1 MGDVPEGAPREPDP
15 TVPPPASVPAERP
28 DPSVPPAV
36 PSAAPPADDPSAGAG
51 AAPAGSPTAA
61 GAPEAGAHVR
71 AGIPEGSD
79 SDLWVFSFDG
89 LERAQE
95 AMLAATRLTRRRHL
109 DLEDAA
115 IVTLRRGRVRLLQT
129 RDINPSQ
136 GAVGGAWLGTIA
148 GLFAGLPLV
157 GAALG
162 AAAGGMY
169 ARLRDFGID
178 DGEMKAFGNTL
189 EGDRAALFLL
199 VRDCHRMRA
208 LHEVSRFP
216 ARLERSS
223 ADADLV
229 ATVRARLPVDPW
241 DG

>member
-1 MGDVPEGAPREPDP
+1 MADGHDRPREPDP
-15 TVPPPASVPAERP
+15 TLPPPAAARPPVPPPSPYATSAA
-28 DPSVPPAV
+28 PPGQ
-36 PSAAPPADDPSAGAG
+36 PSAAPSAEDP
-51 AAPAGSPTAA
+51 
-61 GAPEAGAHVR
+61 R
-71 AGIPEGSD
+71 LGIPDGSD
-79 SDLWVFSFDG
+79 ADLWVFSLDSMV
-89 LERAQE
+89 RAQE
-95 AMLAATRLTRRRHL
+95 AMLAVSRLSARRHL

-115 IVTLRRGRVRLLQT
+115 IVSLHRGRVRLTQT
-129 RDINPSQ
+129 RDINPAQ

-162 AAAGGMY
+162 AAAGGTY

-178 DGEMKAFGNTL
+178 DRAMKEFGRTL
-189 EGDRAALFLL
+189 EGERAAIFLL

-223 ADADLV
+223 ADPSLV
-229 ATVRARLPVDPW
+229 EQVRGRLAADPW

>member
-1 MGDVPEGAPREPDP
+1 MADVERQPDP
-15 TVPPPASVPAERP
+15 TTPPPVVPDR
-28 DPSVPPAV
+28 
-36 PSAAPPADDPSAGAG
+36 PPADAAAG
-51 AAPAGSPTAA
+51 AAADAGADAAADAGADADVQRSGSPD
-61 GAPEAGAHVR
+61 
-71 AGIPEGSD
+71 GSD
-79 SDLWVFSFDG
+79 ADLWVFSFDG
-89 LERAQE
+89 LMRAQE
-95 AMLAATRLTRRRHL
+95 AMLAVSRLSARRHL

-129 RDINPSQ
+129 RDMNPAQ
-136 GAVGGAWLGTIA
+136 GAIGGAWLGTIA

-162 AAAGGMY
+162 AVAGGAY

-178 DGEMKAFGNTL
+178 DQAMKEFGRSLAGE
-189 EGDRAALFLL
+189 RSALFLL

-223 ADADLV
+223 ADPALI
-229 ATVRARLPVDPW
+229 AEVRARLPIDPW

>member
-1 MGDVPEGAPREPDP
+1 MAEPDGPVREPDP
-15 TVPPPASVPAERP
+15 TVPPPAPE
-28 DPSVPPAV
+28 PPPPHPPVGA
-36 PSAAPPADDPSAGAG
+36 PAAPGGSDA
-51 AAPAGSPTAA
+51 AAPEDDA
-61 GAPEAGAHVR
+61 R

-89 LERAQE
+89 LLRAQE
-95 AMLAATRLTRRRHL
+95 AMLAVSRLTSRRHL

-129 RDINPSQ
+129 RDMNPAQ
-136 GAVGGAWLGTIA
+136 GAVGGAWFGTIA

-162 AAAGGMY
+162 AAAGGAY
-169 ARLRDFGID
+169 ARLRDFGIAD
-178 DGEMKAFGNTL
+178 AEMKAFGRSL

-223 ADADLV
+223 AAPDV
-229 ATVRARLPVDPW
+229 VEQVRQRIAVDPW

>member
-1 MGDVPEGAPREPDP
+1 MADVERQPDP
-15 TVPPPASVPAERP
+15 TTPPPVVPDR
-28 DPSVPPAV
+28 
-36 PSAAPPADDPSAGAG
+36 PPADAAGGAAGGAG
-51 AAPAGSPTAA
+51 ADAA
-61 GAPEAGAHVR
+61 ADADVQR
-71 AGIPEGSD
+71 SGIPDGSD
-79 SDLWVFSFDG
+79 ADLWVFSFDG
-89 LERAQE
+89 LMRAQE
-95 AMLAATRLTRRRHL
+95 AMLAVSRLSARRHL

-129 RDINPSQ
+129 RDMNPAQ
-136 GAVGGAWLGTIA
+136 GAIGGAWLGTIA

-162 AAAGGMY
+162 AVAGGAY

-178 DGEMKAFGNTL
+178 DQAMKEFGRSLAGE
-189 EGDRAALFLL
+189 RSALFLL

-223 ADADLV
+223 ADPALI
-229 ATVRARLPVDPW
+229 AEVRARLPIDPW

>member
-1 MGDVPEGAPREPDP
+1 MAERQPDP
-15 TVPPPASVPAERP
+15 TTPPPAIA
-28 DPSVPPAV
+28 PSPSSSPEDAV
-36 PSAAPPADDPSAGAG
+36 DS
-51 AAPAGSPTAA
+51 
-61 GAPEAGAHVR
+61 R
-71 AGIPEGSD
+71 AGIPEGSS
-79 SDLWVFSFDG
+79 SDLWVFSFDA

-95 AMLAATRLTRRRHL
+95 AMLAVSRLTRRKHL

-129 RDINPSQ
+129 RDMNPAQ

-178 DGEMKAFGNTL
+178 DTEMKAFGQTL
-189 EGDRAALFLL
+189 EGERVALFLL

-208 LHEVSRFP
+208 LHEVARFP

-229 ATVRARLPVDPW
+229 AEVRARLAVDPW

>member
-1 MGDVPEGAPREPDP
+1 MAEDGREPEP
-15 TVPPPASVPAERP
+15 TSPPPGGA
-28 DPSVPPAV
+28 
-36 PSAAPPADDPSAGAG
+36 SAGP
-51 AAPAGSPTAA
+51 APSSPPPT
-61 GAPEAGAHVR
+61 PEPGR
-71 AGIPEGSD
+71 TGIPDGSD
-79 SDLWVFSFDG
+79 ADLWVFSFDG
-89 LERAQE
+89 MLRAQE
-95 AMLAATRLTRRRHL
+95 AMLAVTRLASRRHL

-115 IVTLRRGRVRLLQT
+115 IVSLRRGRVRLTQT
-129 RDINPSQ
+129 RDLNPAQ
-136 GAVGGAWLGTIA
+136 AAVGGAWLGTIA

-178 DGEMKAFGNTL
+178 DRAMKEFGRTL
-189 EGDRAALFLL
+189 EGDRVALFLL
-199 VRDCHRMRA
+199 VKDCHRMRA

-223 ADADLV
+223 ADSALV
-229 ATVRARLPVDPW
+229 DEVRSRLQVDPW

>member
-1 MGDVPEGAPREPDP
+1 MADPVGDAERQPDP
-15 TVPPPASVPAERP
+15 TVPPPVPA
-28 DPSVPPAV
+28 PA
-36 PSAAPPADDPSAGAG
+36 PE
-51 AAPAGSPTAA
+51 AAPASSPVT
-61 GAPEAGAHVR
+61 GPVT
-71 AGIPEGSD
+71 AGIPEGSG
-79 SDLWVFSFDG
+79 SDLWVFSFDAP
-89 LERAQE
+89 ERAQE
-95 AMLAATRLTRRRHL
+95 AMLAVSRLVRRRHL

-115 IVTLRRGRVRLLQT
+115 IVLLRRGRVRLLQT
-129 RDINPSQ
+129 RDINPAQ

-148 GLFAGLPLV
+148 GLLAGLPLV

-169 ARLRDFGID
+169 ARLRDVGIVD
-178 DGEMKAFGNTL
+178 AEMRAFGRTL
-189 EGDRAALFLL
+189 EGERAAIFLL

-223 ADADLV
+223 ADPAVV
-229 ATVRARLPVDPW
+229 AEVRARLAVDPW

>member
-1 MGDVPEGAPREPDP
+1 MADVERQPDP
-15 TVPPPASVPAERP
+15 TTPPPVVPDR
-28 DPSVPPAV
+28 
-36 PSAAPPADDPSAGAG
+36 PPADAAAG
-51 AAPAGSPTAA
+51 AAADA
-61 GAPEAGAHVR
+61 GADAAADAGADADVPR
-71 AGIPEGSD
+71 SGIPDGSD
-79 SDLWVFSFDG
+79 ADLWVFSFDG
-89 LERAQE
+89 LMRAQE
-95 AMLAATRLTRRRHL
+95 AMLAVSRLSARRHL

-129 RDINPSQ
+129 RDMNPAQ
-136 GAVGGAWLGTIA
+136 GAIGGAWLGTIA

-162 AAAGGMY
+162 AVAGGAY

-178 DGEMKAFGNTL
+178 DQAMKEFGRSLAGE
-189 EGDRAALFLL
+189 RSALFLL

-223 ADADLV
+223 ADPALI
-229 ATVRARLPVDPW
+229 AEVRARLPIDPW

>member
-1 MGDVPEGAPREPDP
+1 MAEREPDP
-15 TVPPPASVPAERP
+15 TTPPPA
-28 DPSVPPAV
+28 
-36 PSAAPPADDPSAGAG
+36 AAPGGSAGAFATDG
-51 AAPAGSPTAA
+51 AAGTTDAA
-61 GAPEAGAHVR
+61 GEAAPDAAAPSDPR
-71 AGIPEGSD
+71 AGIPDGSD

-89 LERAQE
+89 LDRAQE
-95 AMLAATRLTRRRHL
+95 AMLAVSRLVRRNHL

-129 RDINPSQ
+129 RDMNPAQ

-178 DGEMKAFGNTL
+178 DTEMKAFGRTL
-189 EGDRAALFLL
+189 EGERAALFLL

-208 LHEVSRFP
+208 LHEVARFP

-223 ADADLV
+223 ADADL
-229 ATVRARLPVDPW
+229 AAEVRARLAVDPW

>member
-1 MGDVPEGAPREPDP
+1 MADGPDRSREPDP
-15 TVPPPASVPAERP
+15 TLPPPAAPLP
-28 DPSVPPAV
+28 PSSPP
-36 PSAAPPADDPSAGAG
+36 PSGGPSGQPSAGSTDDG
-51 AAPAGSPTAA
+51 R
-61 GAPEAGAHVR
+61 V
-71 AGIPEGSD
+71 GIPDGSD
-79 SDLWVFSFDG
+79 ADLWVFSLDSMV
-89 LERAQE
+89 RAQE
-95 AMLAATRLTRRRHL
+95 AMLAASRLSARRHL

-115 IVTLRRGRVRLLQT
+115 IVSLHRGRVRLTQT
-129 RDINPSQ
+129 RDINPAQ
-136 GAVGGAWLGTIA
+136 GAIGGAWLGTIA

-178 DGEMKAFGNTL
+178 DRAMKEFGRTL
-189 EGDRAALFLL
+189 EGERAALFLL

-223 ADADLV
+223 ADPELV
-229 ATVRARLPVDPW
+229 ELVRGRLAADPW

>member
-1 MGDVPEGAPREPDP
+1 MVDGERQPDP
-15 TVPPPASVPAERP
+15 TTPPPPRGPGDIPPPGPPVVSPAGL
-28 DPSVPPAV
+28 PPA
-36 PSAAPPADDPSAGAG
+36 AALGG
-51 AAPAGSPTAA
+51 
-61 GAPEAGAHVR
+61 R
-71 AGIPEGSD
+71 AGIPDGSD
-79 SDLWVFSFDG
+79 ADLWVFSFDG
-89 LERAQE
+89 LLRAQE
-95 AMLAATRLTRRRHL
+95 AMIAVSRLSARRHL

-129 RDINPSQ
+129 RDMNPAQ
-136 GAVGGAWLGTIA
+136 GALGGAWLGTIA

-178 DGEMKAFGNTL
+178 DQAMKEFGRSL
-189 EGDRAALFLL
+189 EGERSALFLL

-223 ADADLV
+223 ADPELV
-229 ATVRARLPVDPW
+229 AEVRARLPIDPW

>member
-1 MGDVPEGAPREPDP
+1 MADGPDRPREPEP
-15 TVPPPASVPAERP
+15 TLPPPAAALPPVPPPQPAAT
-28 DPSVPPAV
+28 SGG
-36 PSAAPPADDPSAGAG
+36 PSAG
-51 AAPAGSPTAA
+51 STAED
-61 GAPEAGAHVR
+61 GRV
-71 AGIPEGSD
+71 GIPDGSD
-79 SDLWVFSFDG
+79 ADLWVFSLDSMV
-89 LERAQE
+89 RAQE
-95 AMLAATRLTRRRHL
+95 AMLAVSRLSARRHL

-115 IVTLRRGRVRLLQT
+115 IVSLHRGRVRLTQT
-129 RDINPSQ
+129 RDINPAQ

-178 DGEMKAFGNTL
+178 DGAMKEFGRTL
-189 EGDRAALFLL
+189 EGERAALFLL

-223 ADADLV
+223 ADPDLV
-229 ATVRARLPVDPW
+229 EQVRGRLSTDPW

>member
-1 MGDVPEGAPREPDP
+1 MADVERQPDP
-15 TVPPPASVPAERP
+15 TTPPPVVPDRPRAGAAGGAAS
-28 DPSVPPAV
+28 
-36 PSAAPPADDPSAGAG
+36 GAG
-51 AAPAGSPTAA
+51 ADAA
-61 GAPEAGAHVR
+61 ADADVQR
-71 AGIPEGSD
+71 SGIPDGSD
-79 SDLWVFSFDG
+79 ADLWVFSFDG
-89 LERAQE
+89 LMRAQE
-95 AMLAATRLTRRRHL
+95 AMLAVSRLSARRHL

-129 RDINPSQ
+129 RDMNPAQ
-136 GAVGGAWLGTIA
+136 GAIGGAWLGTIA

-162 AAAGGMY
+162 AVAGGAY

-178 DGEMKAFGNTL
+178 DQAMKEFGRSLAGE
-189 EGDRAALFLL
+189 RSALFLL

-223 ADADLV
+223 ADPALM
-229 ATVRARLPVDPW
+229 AEVRARLPIDPW

>member
-1 MGDVPEGAPREPDP
+1 MADAPGDVPREPDP
-15 TVPPPASVPAERP
+15 TVPPPAVAPAPPTGAPVHVPAG
-28 DPSVPPAV
+28 
-36 PSAAPPADDPSAGAG
+36 PADQ
-51 AAPAGSPTAA
+51 AASSSTPDD
-61 GAPEAGAHVR
+61 VR
-71 AGIPEGSD
+71 AGIPEGSA
-79 SDLWVFSFDG
+79 SDLWVFSFDSV
-89 LERAQE
+89 ERAQE
-95 AMLAATRLTRRRHL
+95 AMLATNRLSRRKHL
-109 DLEDAA
+109 DLEDAV
-115 IVTLRRGRVRLLQT
+115 IVLLRRGRVRLLQT
-129 RDINPSQ
+129 RDLNPAQ

-178 DGEMKAFGNTL
+178 DGEMKAFGQTL
-189 EGDRAALFLL
+189 EGERAALFLL

-223 ADADLV
+223 APGDLV
-229 ATVRARLPVDPW
+229 AEVRRRLAVDPW

>member
-1 MGDVPEGAPREPDP
+1 MADVERQPDP
-15 TVPPPASVPAERP
+15 TTTPPVVPDR
-28 DPSVPPAV
+28 
-36 PSAAPPADDPSAGAG
+36 PPADAGGGAASGAG
-51 AAPAGSPTAA
+51 ADAA
-61 GAPEAGAHVR
+61 ADADVQR
-71 AGIPEGSD
+71 SGIPDGSD
-79 SDLWVFSFDG
+79 ADLWVFSFDG
-89 LERAQE
+89 LMRAQE
-95 AMLAATRLTRRRHL
+95 AMLAVSRLSARRHL

-129 RDINPSQ
+129 RDMNPAQ
-136 GAVGGAWLGTIA
+136 GAIGGAWLGTIA

-162 AAAGGMY
+162 AVAGGAY

-178 DGEMKAFGNTL
+178 DQAMKEFGRSLAGE
-189 EGDRAALFLL
+189 RSALFLL

-223 ADADLV
+223 ADPALI
-229 ATVRARLPVDPW
+229 AEVRARLPIDPW

>member
-1 MGDVPEGAPREPDP
+1 MGEPEGDVPREPDP
-15 TVPPPASVPAERP
+15 TVPPPVPDE
-28 DPSVPPAV
+28 
-36 PSAAPPADDPSAGAG
+36 APPHPPVGPPVVPGGRAGAEGEGSG
-51 AAPAGSPTAA
+51 AG
-61 GAPEAGAHVR
+61 EDVR

-89 LERAQE
+89 LLRAQE
-95 AMLAATRLTRRRHL
+95 AMLAVSRLTARRHL
-109 DLEDAA
+109 ELEDAA

-129 RDINPSQ
+129 RDMNPAQ
-136 GAVGGAWLGTIA
+136 GAVGGAWFGTIA

-169 ARLRDFGID
+169 ARLRDFGIAD
-178 DGEMKAFGNTL
+178 AEMKAFGRSL
-189 EGDRAALFLL
+189 EGERAALFLL

-208 LHEVSRFP
+208 LHEVARFP

-223 ADADLV
+223 ADPELV
-229 ATVRARLPVDPW
+229 ETVRRRLAVDPW

>member
-1 MGDVPEGAPREPDP
+1 MADRPDRPREPDP
-15 TVPPPASVPAERP
+15 TLPPPLA
-28 DPSVPPAV
+28 DPSTSARQKPP
-36 PSAAPPADDPSAGAG
+36 D
-51 AAPAGSPTAA
+51 GSGPT
-61 GAPEAGAHVR
+61 EATAEVDR

-79 SDLWVFSFDG
+79 ADLWVFSLDSM
-89 LERAQE
+89 LRAQE
-95 AMLAATRLTRRRHL
+95 AMLAVSRLSARRHL

-115 IVTLRRGRVRLLQT
+115 IVSLNRGRVRLTQT
-129 RDINPSQ
+129 RDINPAQ

-178 DGEMKAFGNTL
+178 DRAMKEFGRTLDGE
-189 EGDRAALFLL
+189 RAALFLL

-223 ADADLV
+223 ADPDLV
-229 ATVRARLPVDPW
+229 ELVRGRLAPDPW

>member
-1 MGDVPEGAPREPDP
+1 MAEDGTSPEPPAPTARQPEP
-15 TVPPPASVPAERP
+15 TVPPPVPEP
-28 DPSVPPAV
+28 GPPPAP
-36 PSAAPPADDPSAGAG
+36 PSLAPPTTDA
-51 AAPAGSPTAA
+51 
-61 GAPEAGAHVR
+61 R
-71 AGIPEGSD
+71 AGIPEGSA

-89 LERAQE
+89 VLRAQE
-95 AMLAATRLTRRRHL
+95 AMLAVSRLTARRHL

-115 IVTLRRGRVRLLQT
+115 IVTVRRGRVRLLQT
-129 RDINPSQ
+129 RDMNPSQ

-178 DGEMKAFGNTL
+178 DSEMKAFGRTL
-189 EGDRAALFLL
+189 EGERAALFLL

-208 LHEVSRFP
+208 LHEVSRFA

-223 ADADLV
+223 ADPDVV
-229 ATVRARLPVDPW
+229 AEVRARLAVDPW

>member
-1 MGDVPEGAPREPDP
+1 MADGPDRPREPDP
-15 TVPPPASVPAERP
+15 TLPPPAAALPPVPPPQPAAT
-28 DPSVPPAV
+28 SG
-36 PSAAPPADDPSAGAG
+36 DPSAG
-51 AAPAGSPTAA
+51 STAED
-61 GAPEAGAHVR
+61 GRV
-71 AGIPEGSD
+71 GIPDGSD
-79 SDLWVFSFDG
+79 ADLWVFSLDSMV
-89 LERAQE
+89 RAQE
-95 AMLAATRLTRRRHL
+95 AMLAVSRLSARRHL

-115 IVTLRRGRVRLLQT
+115 IVSLHRGRVRLTQT
-129 RDINPSQ
+129 RDINPAQ

-178 DGEMKAFGNTL
+178 DGAMKEFGRTL
-189 EGDRAALFLL
+189 EGERAALFLL

-223 ADADLV
+223 ADPDLV
-229 ATVRARLPVDPW
+229 EQVRGRLSTDPW

>member
-1 MGDVPEGAPREPDP
+1 MAEREPDP
-15 TVPPPASVPAERP
+15 TTPPPAAVGPGSSHEVGEQA
-28 DPSVPPAV
+28 DP
-36 PSAAPPADDPSAGAG
+36 
-51 AAPAGSPTAA
+51 
-61 GAPEAGAHVR
+61 R
-71 AGIPEGSD
+71 AGIPEGSA

-95 AMLAATRLTRRRHL
+95 AMLAVSRLVRRNHL

-115 IVTLRRGRVRLLQT
+115 IVTVRRGRVRLLQT
-129 RDINPSQ
+129 RDMNPAQ

-178 DGEMKAFGNTL
+178 DSEMKAFGRTL
-189 EGDRAALFLL
+189 EGERAALFLL

-208 LHEVSRFP
+208 LHEVARFP

-223 ADADLV
+223 AAADLV
-229 ATVRARLPVDPW
+229 AEVRSRLAVDPW

>member
-1 MGDVPEGAPREPDP
+1 MAEREPDP
-15 TVPPPASVPAERP
+15 TTPPPAAQPGPSLRP
-28 DPSVPPAV
+28 GENGDP
-36 PSAAPPADDPSAGAG
+36 
-51 AAPAGSPTAA
+51 
-61 GAPEAGAHVR
+61 R
-71 AGIPEGSD
+71 AGIPEGSA

-95 AMLAATRLTRRRHL
+95 AMLVVSRLARRNHL

-115 IVTLRRGRVRLLQT
+115 IVMLRRGRVRLLQT
-129 RDINPSQ
+129 RDMNPAQ

-178 DGEMKAFGNTL
+178 DSEMKTFGRTL
-189 EGDRAALFLL
+189 EGERSALFLL

-223 ADADLV
+223 ADPDLV
-229 ATVRARLPVDPW
+229 AEVRARLAVDPW

>member
-1 MGDVPEGAPREPDP
+1 MAEPDPSPREPDP
-15 TVPPPASVPAERP
+15 TVPPPAPDAPPPHPPVPAPGGAEDV
-28 DPSVPPAV
+28 DP
-36 PSAAPPADDPSAGAG
+36 
-51 AAPAGSPTAA
+51 
-61 GAPEAGAHVR
+61 R
-71 AGIPEGSD
+71 AGIPDGSD

-89 LERAQE
+89 LLRAQE
-95 AMLAATRLTRRRHL
+95 AMLAVSRLASRRHL
-109 DLEDAA
+109 DLEDAV

-129 RDINPSQ
+129 RDMNPAQ
-136 GAVGGAWLGTIA
+136 GAVGGAWFGTIA

-162 AAAGGMY
+162 AAAGGVY
-169 ARLRDFGID
+169 ARLRDFGIAD
-178 DGEMKAFGNTL
+178 AEMKAFGRSL

-223 ADADLV
+223 ADEDLV
-229 ATVRARLPVDPW
+229 ELVRQRLAVDPW

>member
-1 MGDVPEGAPREPDP
+1 MAEREPEP
-15 TVPPPASVPAERP
+15 TTPPPGAQPGP
-28 DPSVPPAV
+28 PPTPSARPAV
-36 PSAAPPADDPSAGAG
+36 PD
-51 AAPAGSPTAA
+51 
-61 GAPEAGAHVR
+61 VR
-71 AGIPEGSD
+71 AGIPDGST

-89 LERAQE
+89 LMRAQE
-95 AMLAATRLTRRRHL
+95 AMLAVSRLTARRHL

-115 IVTLRRGRVRLLQT
+115 IVTVRRGRVRLLQT
-129 RDINPSQ
+129 RDMNPAQ

-178 DGEMKAFGNTL
+178 DGEMKAFGRTL
-189 EGDRAALFLL
+189 DGERAALFLL

-223 ADADLV
+223 ADLTLV
-229 ATVRARLPVDPW
+229 AEVRARLAVDPW

>member
-1 MGDVPEGAPREPDP
+1 MVDGPDRPREPDP
-15 TVPPPASVPAERP
+15 TLPPPSTVTPSSVPRDA
-28 DPSVPPAV
+28 DAV
-36 PSAAPPADDPSAGAG
+36 EPI
-51 AAPAGSPTAA
+51 GS
-61 GAPEAGAHVR
+61 R
-71 AGIPEGSD
+71 QGIPEGSD
-79 SDLWVFSFDG
+79 ADLWVFSLDSMV
-89 LERAQE
+89 RAQE
-95 AMLAATRLTRRRHL
+95 AMLAVSRLSARRHL

-115 IVTLRRGRVRLLQT
+115 IVSVRRGRVRLTQT

-136 GAVGGAWLGTIA
+136 GAIGGAWLGTIA

-178 DGEMKAFGNTL
+178 DRAMKDFGRTLDGE
-189 EGDRAALFLL
+189 RVALFLL

-223 ADADLV
+223 ADPDLV
-229 ATVRARLPVDPW
+229 DLVRGRLAVDPW

>member
-1 MGDVPEGAPREPDP
+1 MAEREPEP
-15 TVPPPASVPAERP
+15 TVPPPATAPGSPPPASERGSSGDPGDSAAAGERP
-28 DPSVPPAV
+28 SSPDP
-36 PSAAPPADDPSAGAG
+36 
-51 AAPAGSPTAA
+51 
-61 GAPEAGAHVR
+61 R

-89 LERAQE
+89 LDRAQE
-95 AMLAATRLTRRRHL
+95 AMLVVSRLSRRNHL

-129 RDINPSQ
+129 RDMNPAQ

-178 DGEMKAFGNTL
+178 DAEMKLFGRTL
-189 EGDRAALFLL
+189 EGERAALFLL

-223 ADADLV
+223 AEASLV
-229 ATVRARLPVDPW
+229 AEVRSRLVVDPW

>member
-1 MGDVPEGAPREPDP
+1 MAEREPDP
-15 TVPPPASVPAERP
+15 TTPPPAV
-28 DPSVPPAV
+28 
-36 PSAAPPADDPSAGAG
+36 
-51 AAPAGSPTAA
+51 APAGSADPAA
-61 GAPEAGAHVR
+61 PSDAR
-71 AGIPEGSD
+71 AGIPDGSD

-89 LERAQE
+89 LDRAQE
-95 AMLAATRLTRRRHL
+95 AMLAVSRLVRRNHL

-129 RDINPSQ
+129 RDMNPAQ

-178 DGEMKAFGNTL
+178 DTEMKAFGRTL
-189 EGDRAALFLL
+189 EGERSALFLL

-208 LHEVSRFP
+208 LHEVARVP

-229 ATVRARLPVDPW
+229 AEVRSRLAVDPW